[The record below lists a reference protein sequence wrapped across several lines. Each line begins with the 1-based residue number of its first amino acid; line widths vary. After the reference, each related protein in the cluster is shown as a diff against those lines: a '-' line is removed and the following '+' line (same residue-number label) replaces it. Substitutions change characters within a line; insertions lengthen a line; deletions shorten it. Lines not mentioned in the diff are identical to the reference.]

1 MSRESKAVFSLG
13 PMVSF
18 RSARR
23 ISSNLV
29 RAELYPLERFVG
41 SRQCKK
47 RRCEICTNVTETDTD
62 VESSSQKVKKLDSF

>member
-41 SRQCKK
+41 SRQGKK